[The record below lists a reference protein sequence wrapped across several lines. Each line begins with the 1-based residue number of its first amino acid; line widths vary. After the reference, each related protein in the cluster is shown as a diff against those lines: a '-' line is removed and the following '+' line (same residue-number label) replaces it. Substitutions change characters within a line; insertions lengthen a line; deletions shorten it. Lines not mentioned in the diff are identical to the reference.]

1 MSRGLSPK
9 IGTKKPKSSKNK
21 TFELPYEVLV
31 LIDEL
36 NAVERLLDDAEDD
49 REYITY
55 RNNVL
60 RSMREAGYGVKMLKH
75 LGVVN

>member
-9 IGTKKPKSSKNK
+9 TGTRKPKSSKSK
-21 TFELPYEVLV
+21 TLELSYEVLV
-31 LIDEL
+31 LVDEL

-55 RNNVL
+55 RNIVL
-60 RSMREAGYGVKMLKH
+60 RNMREAGYGIKILRH